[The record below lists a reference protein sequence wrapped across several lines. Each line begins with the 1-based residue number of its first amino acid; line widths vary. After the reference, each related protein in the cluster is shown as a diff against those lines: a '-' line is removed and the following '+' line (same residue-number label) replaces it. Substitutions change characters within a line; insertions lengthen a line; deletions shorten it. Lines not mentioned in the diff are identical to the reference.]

1 MLTESGHI
9 PELEAM
15 LLEQS
20 AGLAGAASAAISC
33 LVQDY
38 QALQQVL
45 ECDIVKDL
53 LTVVADE
60 SQGWESKAAAVNALY
75 QVLRRDINACSAV
88 VDSDKVVIFLARGL
102 E

>member
-1 MLTESGHI
+1 MLSESGHI

-60 SQGWESKAAAVNALY
+60 SQGWENKAAAVNALY

-88 VDSDKVVIFLARGL
+88 VDSDKVVIFLQGV
-102 E
+102 

>member
-1 MLTESGHI
+1 MLAESGHI

-20 AGLAGAASAAISC
+20 AGLAGAVSGAISC

-45 ECDIVKDL
+45 ECEIVKDL

-60 SQGWESKAAAVNALY
+60 SQGWENKAAAVNALY

-88 VDSDKVVIFLARGL
+88 VDFDKVVNFFAKCLK
-102 E
+102 

>member
-1 MLTESGHI
+1 
-9 PELEAM
+9 M

-20 AGLAGAASAAISC
+20 AGMAGAVSDAISR
-33 LVQDY
+33 LVQEY

-60 SQGWESKAAAVNALY
+60 SQGWENKAAAVNALY

-88 VDSDKVVIFLARGL
+88 VDSEKVVRFFASGL